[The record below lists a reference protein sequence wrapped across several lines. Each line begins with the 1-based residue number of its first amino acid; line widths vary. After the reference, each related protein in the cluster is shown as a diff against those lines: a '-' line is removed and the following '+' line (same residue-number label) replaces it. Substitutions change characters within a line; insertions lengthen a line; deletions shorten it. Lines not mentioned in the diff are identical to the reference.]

1 MLSKEDEAQMFHVL
15 KQIVEALGKTGR
27 QSVILQN
34 VLLAKRIITME
45 ELEKAIKHF
54 GTLIDDQRGEGWEGL
69 MGRCIDPVNNGT
81 DTVTYIYYTQTFVWS
96 GGRAVFT
103 LARHTATLNIPQ
115 YHTKCLDG

>member
-45 ELEKAIKHF
+45 ELEKAEVELAPMFEELKLYKKF
-54 GTLIDDQRGEGWEGL
+54 EEETPGEKE
-69 MGRCIDPVNNGT
+69 
-81 DTVTYIYYTQTFVWS
+81 
-96 GGRAVFT
+96 
-103 LARHTATLNIPQ
+103 H
-115 YHTKCLDG
+115 